1 MTHRAVKGEILPV
14 VHVPA
19 NRLPSSRRDREQI
32 LREYIE
38 DRIPDATSDGDM
50 WAVRLLTP
58 PRADYYI
65 DPRLREGLA
74 WWSQFAGP
82 VLIRDIPYALRR
94 RPGVQVSLS
103 DAWTIA
109 SWSRL
114 LAASAVRQVPLVV
127 LHADDHEDLMSPL
140 LVVRNSMLVDLVSG
154 KPVQVGHPAT
164 IEAAVRSGAIS
175 MGSFMVPM
183 LAAGYEVHI
192 RHLRYPK
199 SQESVP
205 GHYRLLLAYEPD
217 ALLGAGE
224 PRPIAQIVEPDALLQ
239 PGQAIAGSYT
249 LTEKLGEWLDDI
261 PADALVLLHVDCD
274 YFNNRYDGDSDW
286 RGHTRIHDPSE
297 IQVQRRVEELCDA
310 VRSLANRPDDVT
322 IALSPGF
329 FPGEYW
335 QRTVE
340 TILRAVATRRRP
352 QPRSSARPIAVRLEP
367 GKGSLGRGG
376 GRHGEFWHVYN
387 GDRRAGSVWINRADD
402 KDLGEHASLA
412 IELNEP
418 SRGKGIGRRAYCLAA
433 EASEHDEIW
442 LHMRRS
448 NIASRKAAEHAGF
461 VVVDVPGRRQLVMR
475 WRRSDSRH
483 R

>member
-1 MTHRAVKGEILPV
+1 VGLPV
-14 VHVPA
+14 AHVPA
-19 NRLPSSRRDREQI
+19 DRLPGGRREREQVF
-32 LREYIE
+32 REYIE
-38 DRIPDATSDGDM
+38 DRVPDATRDGDM
-50 WAVRLLTP
+50 WAIRLLSP

-94 RPGVQVSLS
+94 RLGVQVSLS

-114 LAASAVRQVPLVV
+114 LATSAIRGAQLVV

-140 LVVRNSMLVDLVSG
+140 LVVRNSGLIDLVSG
-154 KPVQVGHPAT
+154 KPVQVDHPAT
-164 IEAAVRSGAIS
+164 IEAAVRSGAIG

-183 LAAGYEVHI
+183 LAAGHEVHI

-199 SQESVP
+199 SEESVP
-205 GHYRLLLAYEPD
+205 GHYRLILAYEPD

-224 PRPIAQIVEPDALLQ
+224 PRPIAQIVEPDTSLQ

-249 LTEKLGEWLDDI
+249 LTEKLGVWLADI
-261 PADALVLLHVDCD
+261 PADTHLLLHVDCD

-297 IQVQRRVEELCDA
+297 KQVQHRVEELCDA
-310 VRSLANRPDDVT
+310 VRSLAKRPDDVT

-340 TILRAVATRRRP
+340 TLLRAVATRRRP
-352 QPRSSARPIAVRLEP
+352 QPGSPAAPIAVRLEP

-376 GRHGEFWHVYN
+376 GRNGKFWHVYN
-387 GDRRAGSVWINRADD
+387 GDRRAGSVWINRVDD
-402 KDLGEHASLA
+402 KELGEHASLA
-412 IELNEP
+412 IELNES
-418 SRGKGIGRRAYCLAA
+418 SRGRGIGRRAYCLAA
-433 EASEHDEIW
+433 EVSEHDEIW

-461 VVVDVPGRRQLVMR
+461 VVVDVPGSRQLVMR
-475 WRRSDSRH
+475 WRRSDSR
-483 R
+483 RG

>member
-1 MTHRAVKGEILPV
+1 M
-14 VHVPA
+14 HVPA
-19 NRLPSSRRDREQI
+19 DRLPSGRRKREQV

-38 DRIPDATSDGDM
+38 DRVPDATRDGDM

-74 WWSQFAGP
+74 WWSKFAGP

-114 LAASAVRQVPLVV
+114 LASSAIRQKPLVV
-127 LHADDHEDLMSPL
+127 LHADDHNDLMSPL
-140 LVVRNSMLVDLVSG
+140 LVVRNSTLVDLVSG
-154 KPVQVGHPAT
+154 KPVQADRPAT

-192 RHLRYPK
+192 RHLRYPT
-199 SQESVP
+199 SQEPVP
-205 GHYRLLLAYEPD
+205 GRHQLLLAYEPD
-217 ALLGAGE
+217 TLFAAGE
-224 PRPIAQIVEPDALLQ
+224 PRPIAQIVESGTLLKHD
-239 PGQAIAGSYT
+239 QAIAGSYT
-249 LTEKLGEWLDDI
+249 MTEKLGEWLDGI
-261 PADALVLLHVDCD
+261 PADALLLLHVDCD

-297 IQVQRRVEELCDA
+297 TKVQRRVEELCDA
-310 VRSLANRPDDVT
+310 VRSLAHSPDDVT

-340 TILRAVATRRRP
+340 TLLRAVTARRRP
-352 QPRSSARPIAVRLEP
+352 QPESPPRPIAVRLEP
-367 GKGSLGRGG
+367 GKGSPGRGG
-376 GRHGEFWHVYN
+376 GRNGEFWHVYN
-387 GDRRAGSVWINRADD
+387 SDRHAGSVWINRADD
-402 KDLGEHASLA
+402 KDLGEHASLT
-412 IELNEP
+412 IELNKP
-418 SRGKGIGRRAYCLAA
+418 SRGKGIGRRAYRLAA
-433 EASEHDEIW
+433 EASKHDEIW

-483 R
+483 HYSGRR